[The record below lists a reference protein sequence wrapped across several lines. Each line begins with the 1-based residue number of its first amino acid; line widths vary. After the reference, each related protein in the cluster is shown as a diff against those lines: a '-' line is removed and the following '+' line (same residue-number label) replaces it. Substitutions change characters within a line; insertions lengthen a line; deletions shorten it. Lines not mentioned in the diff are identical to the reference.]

1 MLVHEKV
8 HRYIQERKI
17 DIRGLAAKC
26 NIPYQVFVDMMN
38 GKRKM
43 YAEDLRNVC
52 QALGVSPEKFIE
64 YKKGEFF
71 NE

>member
-8 HRYIQERKI
+8 HRYIQERDM
-17 DIRGLAAKC
+17 DIRELATKC
-26 NIPYQVFVDMMN
+26 HIPYQAFVDMMN

-52 QALGVSPEKFIE
+52 HALEVSPEKFIE
-64 YKKGEFF
+64 YKKG
-71 NE
+71 